1 MITICLGF
9 FDTCIPIG
17 LSDTKQREQLS
28 ERRQAI
34 RSQHDV
40 YWEDRCAMSPTAP
53 GCKIYDA

>member
-17 LSDTKQREQLS
+17 LSKKTQGEHLS
-28 ERRQAI
+28 NPQQA
-34 RSQHDV
+34 RGSQHDL
-40 YWEDRCAMSPTAP
+40 YWEERCAISPTAP

>member
-17 LSDTKQREQLS
+17 LADKMQREQLS
-28 ERRQAI
+28 EPRQAI
-34 RSQHDV
+34 RSQHDL
-40 YWEDRCAMSPTAP
+40 YWEEHCAISPAAP

>member
-17 LSDTKQREQLS
+17 LTDKMQLEHLS
-28 ERRQAI
+28 ETRQAI
-34 RSQHDV
+34 RSEHDL
-40 YWEDRCAMSPTAP
+40 YWQERCDISSTAP

>member
-17 LSDTKQREQLS
+17 LTEKTQSEQLS
-28 ERRQAI
+28 KPRQAM
-34 RSQHDV
+34 RSQHDL
-40 YWEDRCAMSPTAP
+40 YWEDRCDISPTAP